1 MVGKRGAPGTEDGEN
16 ADPGT
21 GMLGVGGD
29 DERGLSRNFEQ
40 QVVHHRLLLIRD
52 IADCARHV

>member
-1 MVGKRGAPGTEDGEN
+1 MEDGEN